1 MNLEN
6 LIKEQAVHLKST
18 RRNIDIAPDIP
29 EEILKKWEKKYSN
42 ILEDEIRD
50 YVLVMSYTSTGNFAL
65 TGDAIYYDNFLQ
77 GEMQIL
83 KYVDIADVLSKPG
96 GLFSPDQVL
105 VKMKTG
111 DELYLDACID
121 GIHVE
126 KFAEIFAEI
135 IKCAK
140 QQILTVSRQTIPLY
154 EISDRLKLLYLK
166 VLCNYAYIDND
177 IIDSQAYNAISRF
190 SVRMEIVSE
199 TRNALRN
206 YMNEIEQRQKTGYLI
221 AIIKQIIGNES
232 GQWDAFR
239 YSLLQDVIYI
249 HDLHDSRKTWR
260 EDGFIGSLM
269 QACDLKPAQID
280 TMIQAIGLNEEM
292 LKKDAD
298 LKIIKKEWKK
308 FIKDIRY
315 SDGYV
320 PTMYLFCSG
329 SIYGIDN
336 YNSFLKKDDTSEKA
350 VNKQR
355 ELILHEIIENTQ
367 KTINILIDDM
377 NYIAEKIEKLVGEKE
392 KLEENYRKLV
402 IRLTQGMKA
411 MSQLKSSKEDK
422 EQEFDKVRRTAEQR
436 GSDDG
441 NKEDSQS

>member
-50 YVLVMSYTSTGNFAL
+50 FVLVISYTSTGNFAL

-77 GEMQIL
+77 GEMKIL
-83 KYVDIADVLSKPG
+83 KYVDIAEVLSKPG
-96 GLFSPDQVL
+96 GVFSPDQVL

-121 GIHVE
+121 GIDVQ

-154 EISDRLKLLYLK
+154 EVSDRLKLLYLK
-166 VLCNYAYIDND
+166 VLCNYAYLDNE
-177 IIDSQAYNAISRF
+177 IIDSQEYNAISRF
-190 SVRMEIVSE
+190 SVRMEIISE

-221 AIIKQIIGNES
+221 ANIKQIIGNES

-249 HDLHDSRKTWR
+249 HNLHDSRKTWR

-298 LKIIKKEWKK
+298 LKIIKKEWK
-308 FIKDIRY
+308 FRWICSND
-315 SDGYV
+315 V
-320 PTMYLFCSG
+320 FVLFR
-329 SIYGIDN
+329 IYIWN
-336 YNSFLKKDDTSEKA
+336 
-350 VNKQR
+350 
-355 ELILHEIIENTQ
+355 
-367 KTINILIDDM
+367 
-377 NYIAEKIEKLVGEKE
+377 
-392 KLEENYRKLV
+392 
-402 IRLTQGMKA
+402 
-411 MSQLKSSKEDK
+411 
-422 EQEFDKVRRTAEQR
+422 
-436 GSDDG
+436 
-441 NKEDSQS
+441 